1 HSDKRE
7 RALGFVKKQLEQGYQ
22 GYIVCP
28 LIEDSES
35 DMMAAVQ
42 YEKTLQRQYFSKFRV
57 GLLHGRLKGAEK
69 DSIMAAFKEGSIDL
83 LVSTTVV
90 EVGVDV
96 PNATVMMI
104 ENAERFGL
112 SQLHQLRGRVGRGSE
127 QSYCIM
133 FYNQHSGVSQERM
146 KVMCETND
154 GFKISEKDLEIR
166 GPGEFFGT
174 RQHGLPEMKIANFFT
189 DMDILKETQEAVA
202 EIISN
207 DKELTN
213 SENRKLK
220 ESISRTFESVGGNLN

>member
-1 HSDKRE
+1 VNKFIKARIDEGRQ
-7 RALGFVKKQLEQGYQ
+7 VYC
-22 GYIVCP
+22 VCP
-28 LIEDSES
+28 LVEESEVIE
-35 DMMAAVQ
+35 ATAVDE
-42 YEKTLQRQYFSKFRV
+42 Y
-57 GLLHGRLKGAEK
+57 AEK
-69 DSIMAAFKEGSIDL
+69 LRNVAVLKNLIIEELYGRMKSWEKEEIMRRFVNGEIDI
-83 LVSTTVV
+83 LVATTVI

-96 PNATVMMI
+96 PNATVMII
-104 ENAERFGL
+104 ESGERFGL